1 LFRHSPLDA
10 QYDLVNIRLGAMPED
25 RTLLAI
31 NVGVFG
37 DKNKS
42 LVLFGHIMD
51 NLGQVEQNAA
61 TYVP

>member
-1 LFRHSPLDA
+1 
-10 QYDLVNIRLGAMPED
+10 MPED